1 MGIFMHVPNWAIS
14 WTQASLRAIK
24 LVAVALQVRTRQSF
38 LRCVV
43 STENSLAFP
52 STETSHDELGVPMFS
67 ISIEWL
73 NQRGKECASA
83 EGRAFYK
90 GLKQFGMPQKGDT
103 GHHSTSDLSQTK
115 SDDDDSVSTFDSLFE
130 FDGGD
135 STSVSSDTRCDS
147 QNDDFE
153 EAIFDTNIIGGRT
166 YSQVIHKDPQP
177 KNFYPDDEKE
187 ASRQS
192 LAPGG
197 YLEIKDV
204 VFPPRTLHQPL
215 PESSAF
221 RKWSTLMIDNAG
233 WSGRDLMAMTRMKEM
248 MNGVGFIDIIETT
261 NQWPFHAQNRESKK
275 FAEMVQDN
283 FKEGIQGLS
292 LGLLTETM
300 PPEEVEL
307 HLANLRK
314 EAKDERLQIYWPV

>member
-1 MGIFMHVPNWAIS
+1 MLEGDVINVV
-14 WTQASLRAIK
+14 RA
-24 LVAVALQVRTRQSF
+24 
-38 LRCVV
+38 
-43 STENSLAFP
+43 
-52 STETSHDELGVPMFS
+52 
-67 ISIEWL
+67 
-73 NQRGKECASA
+73 
-83 EGRAFYK
+83 
-90 GLKQFGMPQKGDT
+90 
-103 GHHSTSDLSQTK
+103 
-115 SDDDDSVSTFDSLFE
+115 
-130 FDGGD
+130 
-135 STSVSSDTRCDS
+135 
-147 QNDDFE
+147 
-153 EAIFDTNIIGGRT
+153 
-166 YSQVIHKDPQP
+166 
-177 KNFYPDDEKE
+177 
-187 ASRQS
+187 